1 MQISHKYA
9 VEILI
14 MSLDITRGIFKSD
27 SDYIWINFR
36 RNTVF
41 VIHINQTLVPILLK
55 TKIWKQIYSVTST
68 HIGIIER
75 FMQLFLS
82 ASSVGKYKLNKNSN
96 TKLLTGCLFVETY
109 TQNVFGIF
117 GMTHFNQKTGIKCM
131 VQLNLEMK
139 ITCNEMIS

>member
-1 MQISHKYA
+1 MI
-9 VEILI
+9 
-14 MSLDITRGIFKSD
+14 IFESIFARTLFLYSYKPNSGP
-27 SDYIWINFR
+27 
-36 RNTVF
+36 
-41 VIHINQTLVPILLK
+41 QTLK
-55 TKIWKQIYSVTST
+55 TKIRKQIYSVTST

-139 ITCNEMIS
+139 ITCNEIIS

>member
-1 MQISHKYA
+1 MNPFLYEHCFCNSYKP
-9 VEILI
+9 
-14 MSLDITRGIFKSD
+14 KSGPYNIENKKFE
-27 SDYIWINFR
+27 S
-36 RNTVF
+36 
-41 VIHINQTLVPILLK
+41 
-55 TKIWKQIYSVTST
+55 QIYSVTST

-117 GMTHFNQKTGIKCM
+117 GMTHFNQKIKM
-131 VQLNLEMK
+131 YGTIESWDEDNMQWNNIL
-139 ITCNEMIS
+139 IYFY